1 MMMIAPWM
9 APIRYSLT
17 KFDSSMMLPTSSR
30 MKAPQI
36 VPQTRPAPPFSA
48 VPPTTTAVIA
58 CSSHRMPVVAEVEP
72 RRGT

>member
-1 MMMIAPWM
+1 M

-17 KFDSSMMLPTSSR
+17 KFDRIMMLPTISR

-36 VPQTRPAPPFSA
+36 VPQMRPTPPLSA
-48 VPPTTTAVIA
+48 VPPTTTAVMA
-58 CSSHRMPVVAEVEP
+58 CNSHNMPVVAEVEA

>member
-1 MMMIAPWM
+1 M
-9 APIRYSLT
+9 APIRYSEM

-36 VPQTRPAPPFSA
+36 VPHTRPAPPLSA

-58 CSSHRMPVVAEVEP
+58 CNSHRMPVVADVEP